1 MTIQN
6 TTQQTRWYHILDKKT
21 LPIHQEQYSNR
32 IGGVMVGVLA
42 SSDVDHEFQ
51 PRSGQ
56 TKYYKIGIC
65 CFSAKHG
72 ALRRKSKGG

>member
-32 IGGVMVGVLA
+32 IGGVMVGVLE
-42 SSDVDHEFQ
+42 SSAVDHDFH

-56 TKYYKIGIC
+56 TKDYIIGSC

-72 ALRRKSKGG
+72 ALRRNNKGG